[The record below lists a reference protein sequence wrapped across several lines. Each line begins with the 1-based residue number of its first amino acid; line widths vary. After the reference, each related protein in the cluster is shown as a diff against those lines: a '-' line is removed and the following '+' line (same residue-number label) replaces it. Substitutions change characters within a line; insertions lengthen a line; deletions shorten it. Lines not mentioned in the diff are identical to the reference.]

1 MSIIIFIEVLSP
13 FLYIDSFVQA
23 SVDPDLDHAGDEVSS
38 NAHQEKRSTRSS
50 KKTSILSEGKLS
62 MIFVFFIQSLPVVNN
77 FFFTIDTNSGHDNST
92 LEPEDN
98 TNPPQKRDLRKRAT
112 TAGMLSTKSIYS
124 AINITLTNV
133 FL

>member
-1 MSIIIFIEVLSP
+1 MSP

-23 SVDPDLDHAGDEVSS
+23 SVDPDFDHVGDEVSS

-77 FFFTIDTNSGHDNST
+77 FFFTIDYTNSGYDYST

-98 TNPPQKRDLRKRAT
+98 TNPPQKPNLQKRAT